1 MIYTSKSLIFT
12 GGKESVINFTAD
24 NTKCSSCPQG
34 PPGPKGD
41 RGLQGPQGP
50 RGDPGPQG
58 GGGNG
63 TQVTDMFVAF
73 SVVMEA
79 RPFGPYSYYKVL
91 QTEYLYAYFV
101 CKPHTSLIFNNY
113 YSFKI

>member
-1 MIYTSKSLIFT
+1 MIFT

-63 TQVTDMFVAF
+63 THVTDMFVAF

-101 CKPHTSLIFNNY
+101 CIPHTSLIFNNY